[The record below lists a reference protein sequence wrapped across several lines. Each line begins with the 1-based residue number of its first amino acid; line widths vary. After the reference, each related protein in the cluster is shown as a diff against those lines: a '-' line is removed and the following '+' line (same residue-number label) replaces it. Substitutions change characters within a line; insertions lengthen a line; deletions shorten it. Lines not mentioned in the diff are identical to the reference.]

1 MKSWRRCLIIVP
13 VLAGLAS
20 ALLLSCGGGGSSG
33 ITPTI
38 IPTSLFAVFV
48 CSGAP
53 PTPTPTPT
61 PTKGATK
68 TPTPTPTP
76 QCSPVT
82 SASICIPNTNN
93 VFCQTAPTP
102 PTSLQFN
109 AQGAFT
115 TRDPK
120 EPYKYRDVT
129 NSSAWNPFPESG
141 DITALLSYV
150 TNGVFVALQPVGSA
164 GCACFNVTDAGI
176 PSQSVL
182 VGVNQDV
189 SNCTFACP
197 QIPTPTP
204 VARVSATQD
213 SRAAP

>member
-1 MKSWRRCLIIVP
+1 
-13 VLAGLAS
+13 
-20 ALLLSCGGGGSSG
+20 
-33 ITPTI
+33 
-38 IPTSLFAVFV
+38 
-48 CSGAP
+48 
-53 PTPTPTPT
+53 
-61 PTKGATK
+61 
-68 TPTPTPTP
+68 
-76 QCSPVT
+76 
-82 SASICIPNTNN
+82 

-115 TRDPK
+115 THDPK